1 VSIPVTQGG
10 AFLTVAEDY
19 PTAGPPVQPALTV
32 AFTVLYAQWP
42 VDQFLSEVAGVAPI
56 LPTGTEVD
64 DTLVA
69 AVQAAATA
77 AFGHPLATSAG
88 GGGTS
93 GTGAFGNGPFGA
105 GPFGGT

>member
-10 AFLTVAEDY
+10 AFLTVAEDH
-19 PTAGPPVQPALTV
+19 PTAGPLVQPALTV
-32 AFTVLYAQWP
+32 AFTVLYAPWP